1 MTGPTRGTLPGL
13 LALSLV
19 AAATTCAAM
28 LSWAGFVEISAP
40 YVLPLVALGVVVAGT
55 GTLTRW
61 WRLPGTVV
69 VSVQLIVSAM
79 ALSLFIT
86 GNPLPVGAGWTD
98 LINGFTDAGRAAQEY
113 ASPVPG
119 EVPGNGVYPLLIG
132 GGLVCILLVD
142 FFACTLRRV
151 PLAGLPLLTVY
162 SLPVSML
169 GDGIS
174 WWIFAATAIGFLA
187 LLYLHETEQINR
199 WGHSLNT
206 GSHPASGVPTSTATG
221 FSVRAGAARSNAWF
235 IGGAATTLAVIVPVA
250 IPTMTLSVF
259 DFGAGNGGDNSIT
272 VDNPIADLRRDL
284 RREVDIPLLQIRT
297 DDPRPEYLRI
307 SVLNRFRDTEWSSGD
322 RQVPTANVPNGA
334 MPALEGVSDTIER
347 TSYSYDVSITEEFE
361 STWLPTQAPVSSIE
375 APGDW
380 RFDPRTMDFIASQD
394 DLDTAGLSY
403 SMTGVDL
410 ELRGDALA
418 QARTSTVGVS
428 EEYTELPAG
437 TPDLV
442 RDLALE
448 VTRDAGNRYDRAV
461 TLQNW
466 FRDNFEYSIEDA
478 QAANGV
484 DALEQFLSPSGRVGY
499 CEQFAASMA
508 VMARS
513 LGIPARVAVGFLRPD
528 QIGSSDTWEY
538 SAFDLHAWPELYFDG
553 FGWVLFEPTP
563 SDRQNSQ
570 APSYTRNR
578 DVDAPAPVAPTERP
592 ETGGP
597 QRDVPSPSAAP
608 EPEVSDP
615 NTTTPDRALP
625 WTRILG
631 VLGGL
636 LMLAAVVF
644 GPRSLRTRQRD
655 RRLTDGIEGAWR
667 ELEATAVDLAVP
679 WPRDRSPRE
688 TRDVL
693 VGYFGAPEDHVA
705 PERPAR
711 GPGLAPD
718 AVIALDRLVAELEVL
733 RYAETPP
740 TSPGFFTAEVATC
753 SDALR
758 HGATPRVRRRARW
771 LPASVTR
778 PTRATSAHGVS
789 QESTPV
795 GAVEH
800 MY

>member
-1 MTGPTRGTLPGL
+1 MGPTKGTLPGL
-13 LALSLV
+13 LALGLV

-28 LSWAGFVEISAP
+28 LSWRGFVEDSAP
-40 YVLPLVALGVVVAGT
+40 YVLPLVALGGVVAGT

-61 WRLPGTVV
+61 WRLPGAVV
-69 VSVQLIVSAM
+69 VVAQLIVSTM

-86 GNPLPVGAGWTD
+86 GNPLPIGSGWNE
-98 LINGFTDAGRAAQEY
+98 LISGFADAGRAAEEY

-119 EVPGNGVYPLLIG
+119 DAPGNGVYPLLIG

-162 SLPVSML
+162 SLPLSML

-174 WWIFAATAIGFLA
+174 WWIFAATASGFLA
-187 LLYLHETEQINR
+187 LLYLHESEQINR
-199 WGHSLNT
+199 WGHSLNA
-206 GSHPASGVPTSTATG
+206 GSHPANDAPTTAGTG
-221 FSVRAGAARSNAWF
+221 FSVRAGTARSSAGV
-235 IGGAATTLAVIVPVA
+235 IGGTATALALIVPLA

-272 VDNPIADLRRDL
+272 VENPIADLRRDL

-322 RQVPTANVPNGA
+322 RQVPTANVPNGD
-334 MPALEGVSDTIER
+334 MPALEGVSNSIER
-347 TSYSYDVSITEEFE
+347 TFYSYDVSINEEFE
-361 STWLPTQAPVSSIE
+361 STWLPTQAPVS
-375 APGDW
+375 AVQAAGDW
-380 RFDPRTMDFIASQD
+380 RFDPRTMDFIASDD
-394 DLDTAGLSY
+394 DLDTSGLSY

-410 ELRGDALA
+410 KLRGDALA

-428 EEYTELPAG
+428 DEYTELPSG

-448 VTRDAGNRYDRAV
+448 VTGDAGNQYDKAV
-461 TLQNW
+461 ALQNW

-478 QAANGV
+478 QPANGV
-484 DALEQFLSPSGRVGY
+484 DALEQFLSPAGRVGY

-563 SDRQNSQ
+563 PDRQNSQ
-570 APSYTRNR
+570 APSYTRDR
-578 DVDAPAPVAPTERP
+578 AVAAPAPTAPTERP
-592 ETGGP
+592 ETRSP
-597 QRDVPSPSAAP
+597 QRDVRSPSAAP
-608 EPEVSDP
+608 VPESSDP
-615 NTTTPDRALP
+615 TTTSSDRTLP
-625 WTRILG
+625 WARILG

-636 LMLAAVVF
+636 LLLGVVVF
-644 GPRSLRTRQRD
+644 GPRTLRSRQRD
-655 RRLTDGIEGAWR
+655 RRLAEGVEGVWR
-667 ELEATAVDLAVP
+667 ELQATAADLAVP

-693 VGYFGAPEDHVA
+693 VGYFGAPEDHIA

-718 AVIALDRLVAELEVL
+718 AVAALDRLVAELEIL

-740 TSPGFFTAEVATC
+740 AHPGFFTAEVTTC

-758 HGATPRVRRRARW
+758 YGATPRVRRRARW
-771 LPASVTR
+771 LPASVTQ
-778 PTRATSAHGVS
+778 PTRGSRGQAVS
-789 QESTPV
+789 PEPTPV

-800 MY
+800 MS